1 MWIIIK
7 TYQLNYCVQDTASLY
22 KWLIINYCKLNIK
35 ESIVYSIRAFTWYAK
50 IAEDLKYG

>member
-1 MWIIIK
+1 MIK